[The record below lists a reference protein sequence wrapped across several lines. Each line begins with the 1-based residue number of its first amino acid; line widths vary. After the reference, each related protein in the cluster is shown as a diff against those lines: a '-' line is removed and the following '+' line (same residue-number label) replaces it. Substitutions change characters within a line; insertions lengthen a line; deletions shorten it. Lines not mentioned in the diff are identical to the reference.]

1 MIAAGVI
8 EGGRTPSYPAGVSK
22 FSGLPAA
29 LAAAAAASWGRT
41 GGAEQG
47 VSSL

>member
-8 EGGRTPSYPAGVSK
+8 EGGRTPSQVSK